1 MAPFTA
7 SKRRQAKLIV
17 YCGVTAMGLIGY
29 GECARAPIPIGKSN
43 PAPLSD
49 TLVLTEPRPVL
60 LAAVLISLHAASG
73 GSWAEEARR
82 LEASRDARGDRDFL
96 SRDAFT
102 GGYGR
107 DRFGIDRSAH
117 GIGSRG
123 GVARPRSLGNDAYHT
138 DGQIDPLGD
147 DDADSDATA
156 SLVEQGL
163 MEEDEFG
170 SHHAL
175 GFGSRDGEEE
185 EEEDDDDDDRGA
197 GSSDEGDIDPSLYDE
212 EDEDECHES
221 PNTEYWGEL
230 SKGVLANGNANRAET
245 ARACCESCK
254 KNDVVCNAWVWDP
267 SSRACWMKKTTAYQ
281 PPAYDPAKITFTSGA
296 LHPAQPRYAPAKSKG
311 LNGASSRDPPFCL
324 HTMITSNGQ
333 PYMNWQTRVFYQT
346 WREAA
351 SARGSPLRHFTRVLH
366 RTRDDEL
373 VNEIHTVRIDPTHP
387 ECDNGCDYAVK
398 DRARAIAEWTKLP
411 DARRCSHVLMA
422 ETDYL
427 FVRSPP
433 PGVLLE
439 KGHSY
444 GFMFGYIIPWHAD
457 AMPASR
463 EFTQF
468 MQREGTWR
476 EGLKIEDVPQ
486 SGNAP
491 QVMHVDDLARV
502 APTWADLVEFGEDNA
517 VIKKVFGWVRDMYAF
532 DFALASVG
540 IEVHYPPVPFNKL
553 MVQPPADVRLGA
565 ASFMHYTWSP
575 ILSDKTGATRWRF
588 DKRSFRGAAGSSP
601 HFVALEEQPL
611 PPSWDPDAGYKL
623 QAGETVTEEGL
634 ALMTMMAKAFN
645 GGVRA
650 LPGKFPEGYDSLAD
664 VVNAR
669 TGTRR

>member
-29 GECARAPIPIGKSN
+29 
-43 PAPLSD
+43 
-49 TLVLTEPRPVL
+49 
-60 LAAVLISLHAASG
+60 AVLISLHAASG

-175 GFGSRDGEEE
+175 GLGSRDGEEE
-185 EEEDDDDDDRGA
+185 EEDDDDDRGA

-645 GGVRA
+645 RGVRA

>member
-1 MAPFTA
+1 M
-7 SKRRQAKLIV
+7 
-17 YCGVTAMGLIGY
+17 
-29 GECARAPIPIGKSN
+29 
-43 PAPLSD
+43 
-49 TLVLTEPRPVL
+49 
-60 LAAVLISLHAASG
+60 
-73 GSWAEEARR
+73 
-82 LEASRDARGDRDFL
+82 
-96 SRDAFT
+96 
-102 GGYGR
+102 
-107 DRFGIDRSAH
+107 
-117 GIGSRG
+117 
-123 GVARPRSLGNDAYHT
+123 
-138 DGQIDPLGD
+138 
-147 DDADSDATA
+147 
-156 SLVEQGL
+156 
-163 MEEDEFG
+163 
-170 SHHAL
+170 
-175 GFGSRDGEEE
+175 
-185 EEEDDDDDDRGA
+185 
-197 GSSDEGDIDPSLYDE
+197 
-212 EDEDECHES
+212 
-221 PNTEYWGEL
+221 
-230 SKGVLANGNANRAET
+230 LANGNANRAET